1 MPALFAHCDKVKA
14 MTETASR
21 LRMLI
26 VEDSEDDALLLLREL
41 RKGGIDPYSEL
52 VDSEERLCLALRESK
67 WDILI
72 TDHNMPGFSSFRVLE
87 LVREYSADLPVIIV
101 SGTIGEG
108 VAVTAMKSGAQDY
121 IMKDN
126 LSRLIPAIDREV
138 REGSIRRA
146 KRVAETTL
154 EYMAYHDSLT
164 DLVNRREFERRLMRA
179 LEDTHNGDGDHVL
192 LYLDLD
198 QFKIINDT
206 CGHIAGDH
214 LLKQIATLLSEQI
227 RSDDTLARL
236 GGDEFGI
243 LLHGC
248 DGYYARRV
256 AEKLCQEASE
266 FRFVWQNK
274 PFSVSLSI
282 GMVLIEK
289 HYDNASELLSHADLA
304 CYAAK
309 DRGRN
314 NVQLYQSNDADMQ
327 QRQND
332 MHWTS
337 RIQQALQSDSFCLWK
352 QDMVALQPNDTD
364 GYRTEFLVRLK
375 EGDDVILPGAFI
387 PAAERFSLMTKI
399 DRKVIELAF
408 RYLDQ
413 TGLGREETGTFFINL
428 SGSSFNE
435 PELFLYICE
444 LADTHRLKPERV
456 CFEITET
463 SAIAN
468 LNVTQQ
474 FINTAKKRG
483 FKFALDDFGAGMSS
497 FSYLKALPVDYLKV
511 DGGFVRNLLTDP
523 IDLGIVDACNRI
535 GHAAGL
541 KTVAEFVENDEVKKR
556 LVELGLDCAQGYGIS
571 KPCPLD

>member
-41 RKGGIDPYSEL
+41 RKGGIEPYSEL